1 MAKRDS
7 CETHRYTSTI
17 ERNSG
22 VNAGQV
28 RLANIL
34 VGGGG
39 ELSAGITLHDFC

>member
-7 CETHRYTSTI
+7 CETHRYNSTI

-28 RLANIL
+28 RLANIFWGA
-34 VGGGG
+34 GGGG
-39 ELSAGITLHDFC
+39 IIS